1 MTYTID
7 DLKKVRAEKGLSQAK
22 AAELLEIPKRTW
34 EDWERGIS
42 TPPSYTLRLVI
53 RELERLETAK

>member
-1 MTYTID
+1 MTYTIE
-7 DLKKVRAEKGLSQAK
+7 DLKKVRTGKGLSQAK
-22 AAELLEIPKRTW
+22 AAELLEVPKRTW

-53 RELERLETAK
+53 RELERLEIEK